1 MNKEFIPYEQALELK
16 ELGFDEPCMFPYH
29 RNNTDYIDS
38 THVELANYNATE
50 KLVSAVL
57 YQQAFR
63 WFREKTYTQL
73 VINEKGDTLQGMLTL
88 LPLVHLNCYEIQV
101 INAATSYFT
110 EYKTGENIPFHSA
123 ARHTYHA
130 YAPTYEAAELACLKK
145 LIEIV
150 KNK

>member
-1 MNKEFIPYEQALELK
+1 MKNLFVPYEQALHLK

-63 WFREKTYTQL
+63 WFREKYQIYPNI
-73 VINEKGDTLQGMLTL
+73 VKNAKFGDWICEWQSFGG
-88 LPLVHLNCYEIQV
+88 NFQV
-101 INAATSYFT
+101 IGA
-110 EYKTGENIPFHSA
+110 
-123 ARHTYHA
+123 YHH
-130 YAPTYEAAELACLKK
+130 YEEAELACLKK
-145 LIEIV
+145 LIEMV
-150 KNK
+150 KGKEVPTQCNTFN